1 MALERWTIS
10 RHKAYKRRGIKLIC
24 LLISLVLPILSV
36 SAEEGSTNVYH
47 RHDNNEMKI
56 ALTFDDGPHPVLTP
70 KILDILKE
78 YQVKAT
84 FFIVGEN
91 AVNYP
96 DIVER
101 ILKEGHEIG
110 NHTHTHDKIDREEI
124 ERCEKTIYELTDY
137 KTKLFRP
144 PEGLINNA
152 VRSASSR
159 LGYDII
165 LWNIDTRDWDP
176 TSPNDIYKNV
186 TSNIS
191 AGSIILMHDYISFN
205 SPTPEALKLML
216 PKLIDMGY
224 QFVVV
229 SELIGTV

>member
-1 MALERWTIS
+1 MALEHWTIS
-10 RHKAYKRRGIKLIC
+10 PHSVRKSRGVKLFC
-24 LLISLVLPILSV
+24 LLLSLALPILSV
-36 SAEEGSTNVYH
+36 SAEQSVTNVYH

-70 KILDILKE
+70 KILDILKKH
-78 YQVKAT
+78 QVKAT

-91 AVNYP
+91 ANNYP
-96 DIVER
+96 EVVER
-101 ILKEGHEIG
+101 ILNEGHEIG
-110 NHTHTHDKIDREEI
+110 NHTYTHDKIDRGEI

-137 KTKLFRP
+137 RTKLFRP

-152 VRSASSR
+152 IKSASAS

-165 LWNIDTRDWDP
+165 LWNIDTRDWDH
-176 TSPNDIYKNV
+176 TSPNDICKNV
-186 TSNIS
+186 ISNICV
-191 AGSIILMHDYISFN
+191 GSIILMHDYISFN
-205 SPTPEALKLML
+205 SPTPEALELLL